1 MGYNVF
7 IFLIIFDILL
17 EFIVILSM
25 IVICNLELFVYEI
38 ILFVFVCF
46 WVIEKGK

>member
-17 EFIVILSM
+17 EFILSI

-38 ILFVFVCF
+38 ILYVFVCF
-46 WVIEKGK
+46 WVIEIEK